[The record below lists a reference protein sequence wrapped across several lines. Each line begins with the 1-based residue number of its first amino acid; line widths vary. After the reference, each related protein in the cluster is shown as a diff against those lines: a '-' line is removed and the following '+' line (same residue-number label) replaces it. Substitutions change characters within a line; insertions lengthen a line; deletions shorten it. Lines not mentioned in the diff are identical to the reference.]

1 MVLKNPGVG
10 KAIDLRRRAQVDH
23 LDVPAEAG
31 EPGLDARGGVLAD
44 VGDLGVPGGL
54 VLALEDDLAVLDVMP
69 VVAGHTAAGV
79 ENDRSGPRV
88 GSCSVA
94 ARTG

>member
-1 MVLKNPGVG
+1 MRERTSRNMREVVLKNTGVG

-54 VLALEDDLAVLDVMP
+54 VLALAP
-69 VVAGHTAAGV
+69 QKYSRGCKA
-79 ENDRSGPRV
+79 RSKDPDT
-88 GSCSVA
+88 
-94 ARTG
+94 RTERESREIL